1 MNFQDQDTQQQG
13 KNPFNANILKGG
25 QVDPRSKLYQRS
37 IAGREKLDEMLQRLW
52 DQGADEADVFM
63 AGVRALTS
71 RDKGYVG
78 AYLDSKNPGRRYQ
91 DNEAKAITDQVMS
104 DLGIGEHP
112 GARLTRPKDG
122 EGKEERKTSNQM
134 RGAFGPGRPEGEA
147 PRKAMPVGQQRKQ
160 GKRSSTGQALE
171 DSRRPSQEEER
182 QKRAEGKQ
190 DYYYTGTN
198 VQREF
203 MDIMKDGTRKI
214 QERVDSGQI
223 TAEQAVKEMS
233 KLKDQALT
241 QAGKESNEVRR
252 SRGDLTPKEQEQA
265 DKKKQRQ
272 DDMRQRIAEQKGL
285 RDREAAAGPEPEEEF
300 KPTIDGVGIR
310 EAFGAF
316 YNKALQRTGL
326 DLKSHVKRL
335 ARSREGFSTDLGDII
350 NEIEEKGFKVDPDE
364 FKKAVERSFGINVDN
379 YPGWDSEIK
388 SGAAQEPAAAPE
400 PKAAAAPEPSA
411 AGTKEPAAAP
421 EPERQ
426 NSKPGQFKGK
436 VAEDIGPE
444 DIGPDEESLLR
455 KYKRAMEEYRLGR
468 GLTGRMEDS
477 YRSGLEWAASRG
489 LPTGAEAEKEI
500 LESRKQQPTAA
511 GTKEP
516 PAAPKPEAPATAPTE
531 GAAAPE
537 PAAAPKP
544 EAPTPA
550 PTEGAAAPE
559 PAAPAASPSEEE
571 APEPAQRKRTKAET
585 QEIQRR
591 GSEELAKTQET
602 NRKLEAMT
610 KRMANSPLV
619 KDEKMRNWINNDL
632 DRLLKSFTPAEKTED
647 PWEQEGP
654 EARGIPEPAAQAPAS
669 QKALAGQPG
678 PKGLLSPGKEPPVSK
693 KKRTRAETQEIEKRG
708 SEELAKTQ
716 ETNRKLEAMTQRMA
730 NSPAVKSEEM
740 RNWINNDLDRLLK
753 SFTPAEKTEDPWEQ
767 DGPEATGI
775 PEPAAQAP
783 ASQKA
788 LAGQPGPRGLLSPG
802 KEPQAPPPASGRRTK
817 AQGDEIRRRGQE
829 TLEQLQRGAATGRR
843 MANSPVA
850 EREDEINRRGEEV
863 LREIQNSPTPRKGRR
878 TKAEGDEIRRRGQEA
893 LEQIQGEARRGRE
906 VQSRMA
912 NSPAAT
918 GEAPRTGREADIT
931 RRGEEELKSEV
942 YGNIKNRPGMTNREA
957 NRILREGGYT
967 QPKPGLDAAA
977 RVVTDGLD
985 RHDAAVKRIR
995 GKRGKISNNAEYQE
1009 FAQSIRSIMR

>member
-1 MNFQDQDTQQQG
+1 MDFQDQDKQQEQG
-13 KNPFNANILKGG
+13 KNPFNANVLKGG

-37 IAGREKLDEMLQRLW
+37 IAGREKLSDMLQRLW

-63 AGVRALTS
+63 AGVKALTS

-78 AYLDSKNPGRRYQ
+78 AYLDSKNPERRYQ

-147 PRKAMPVGQQRKQ
+147 PRKAMPVGQQRKL
-160 GKRSSTGQALE
+160 GKRPSTGQALE

-182 QKRAEGKQ
+182 QKRQEGKQ
-190 DYYYTGTN
+190 DYYYPKTD
-198 VQREF
+198 VQKKF
-203 MDIMKDGTRKI
+203 MDIMKDGVKDI
-214 QERVDSGQI
+214 QSRVEKGEI
-223 TAEQAVKEMS
+223 TEEQGVKEAS
-233 KLKDQALT
+233 ALRDRAFT

-252 SRGDLTPKEQEQA
+252 YKGDLTPKEQEQA

-272 DDMRQRIAEQKGL
+272 DEMRQRIAEQKGL
-285 RDREAAAGPEPEEEF
+285 RDQEAAAGPEPEEASLTAEQIGEILDKQLGF
-300 KPTIDGVGIR
+300 AASLNRIR
-310 EAFGAF
+310 RA
-316 YNKALQRTGL
+316 K
-326 DLKSHVKRL
+326 
-335 ARSREGFSTDLGDII
+335 
-350 NEIEEKGFKVDPDE
+350 EEKTFTPETINQAINQLSDYLAPEEEDPEKNKQIRLLVSD
-364 FKKAVERSFGINVDN
+364 FISKQYPQLERS
-379 YPGWDSEIK
+379 GWRPE
-388 SGAAQEPAAAPE
+388 QPAAAPE
-400 PKAAAAPEPSA
+400 PKAAAA
-411 AGTKEPAAAP
+411 GTKEPAAAP
-421 EPERQ
+421 TPRDKQ
-426 NSKPGQFKGK
+426 TQ
-436 VAEDIGPE
+436 ATD
-444 DIGPDEESLLR
+444 DEVMR
-455 KYKRAMEEYRLGR
+455 RAMLG
-468 GLTGRMEDS
+468 GGKKPS
-477 YRSGLEWAASRG
+477 PAPAASGDKEPDPREQEGPAPRG
-489 LPTGAEAEKEI
+489 IP
-500 LESRKQQPTAA
+500 ESAAA

-516 PAAPKPEAPATAPTE
+516 SAAPEPEAPAA
-531 GAAAPE
+531 G
-537 PAAAPKP
+537 
-544 EAPTPA
+544 
-550 PTEGAAAPE
+550 
-559 PAAPAASPSEEE
+559 PSEEE
-571 APEPAQRKRTKAET
+571 APKPAQSKRTRAET
-585 QEIQRR
+585 QEIQKR

-619 KDEKMRNWINNDL
+619 KNEEMRNWINNDL

-647 PWEQEGP
+647 PWEQDGP
-654 EARGIPEPAAQAPAS
+654 EATGIPEPTAQAPAS

-693 KKRTRAETQEIEKRG
+693 KKRTRAETQEIQKRG

-730 NSPAVKSEEM
+730 NSSAVKNEEM

-775 PEPAAQAP
+775 PKPAAQSP

-829 TLEQLQRGAATGRR
+829 TLEQLQKGAATGRR

-850 EREDEINRRGEEV
+850 KREDEINRRGEEA
-863 LREIQNSPTPRKGRR
+863 LREIQNPPSPKKGRR

-918 GEAPRTGREADIT
+918 GEAPSTGREADIT
-931 RRGEEELKSEV
+931 RRGEEALRGEV
-942 YGNIKNRPGMTNREA
+942 YGNIKDRPGMTNREA

-967 QPKPGLDAAA
+967 QPRRGLDAAA
-977 RVVTDGLD
+977 RAVTEGMD
-985 RHDAAVKRIR
+985 RHDAVVNKLPKRVR
-995 GKRGKISNNAEYQE
+995 KSVPKFNSAEYQE
-1009 FAQSIRSIMR
+1009 FAQSIRSMMR